1 MCKRCIETTTDCIS
15 RIDKEEKSILAVE
28 GRNSEL
34 MTELEQ
40 LRELYSIIH
49 SRSIEEAQ
57 EIFNRIRT
65 NSDPIE
71 VLQMVKASELLLQ
84 GILPEETGMKVQARR
99 E

>member
-1 MCKRCIETTTDCIS
+1 MCKRCIETTTDCIY